1 MITDLKEI
9 NKYLRAAKQNFNK
22 AIELAKKNIIVGEI
36 NFHMIEKTRKPRK
49 ARGTQ
54 TDSTPTIIEKPKRG
68 RKPKNLPD
76 LDKNNPFYGKKDE
89 GI

>member
-22 AIELAKKNIIVGEI
+22 AIELAKKNVIVGEI
-36 NFHMIEKTRKPRK
+36 NFHVIEKTKKPRK
-49 ARGTQ
+49 AII
-54 TDSTPTIIEKPKRG
+54 STIPTITDKPKRG
-68 RKPKNLPD
+68 RKPKNLLD